1 MQRKVILI
9 LLLSLFLV
17 VHAQDDY
24 GDEYALSVQ
33 LRLQQFYDDLEQ
45 ISTSI
50 ASASPTSID
59 NLQNRFNSLDIRWNT
74 YYAAQQVYIAE
85 NENMLSLVARYQE
98 LHGVVSDSLANTI
111 LRNNAV
117 KIFDETMAFLTAKIP
132 EYDALVS
139 KCEKLALTDKT
150 APQLERVKASEQ
162 LLFAKVT
169 AQYQKGK
176 DAVVTNSSLRN
187 REEEIDNLYLD
198 ISSRSEKVQQAQY
211 KPFMERIKEYLL
223 GFAIVALAIMFVSMI
238 QNKIVATKQMRE
250 SLKKL
255 KEQYIKSG
263 EDDIPTI

>member
-9 LLLSLFLV
+9 LLLFLFHA

-24 GDEYALSVQ
+24 DGYAISVQ

-50 ASASPTSID
+50 ASASPTGIE
-59 NLQNRFNSLDIRWNT
+59 NLQGRFNSLDIRWNT
-74 YYAAQQVYIAE
+74 YYSAQQVYIAE

-98 LHGVVSDSLANTI
+98 LHGVVSDSLANTR
-111 LRNNAV
+111 LRLDAV
-117 KIFDETMAFLTAKIP
+117 KIFDETKAFLISKVP
-132 EYDALVS
+132 EYDVLVN
-139 KCEKLALTDKT
+139 KCEKLALTNKT
-150 APQLERVKASEQ
+150 ASQLERFKTAEQ
-162 LLFAKVT
+162 LTFAKVT
-169 AQYQKGK
+169 LQYQKGK
-176 DAVVTNSSLRN
+176 DAIATNPSLQS
-187 REEEIDNLYLD
+187 REDELDNLYLD

-211 KPFMERIKEYLL
+211 KPFMERIKDYLL

-255 KEQYIKSG
+255 KEQYIKNG

>member
-9 LLLSLFLV
+9 LLLSLSLV
-17 VHAQDDY
+17 VRAQDDY
-24 GDEYALSVQ
+24 DEYAVSIQ
-33 LRLQQFYDDLEQ
+33 LRLQQFYDDLER

-98 LHGVVSDSLANTI
+98 LHDVVSDSLANTS
-111 LRNNAV
+111 LRLDAV

-211 KPFMERIKEYLL
+211 KPFMERIKDYLL
-223 GFAIVALAIMFVSMI
+223 GFAIVALAIMFISMI

>member
-9 LLLSLFLV
+9 LLLSLSLV
-17 VHAQDDY
+17 VRAQDDY
-24 GDEYALSVQ
+24 DEYAVSIQ
-33 LRLQQFYDDLEQ
+33 LRLQQFYDDLER

-98 LHGVVSDSLANTI
+98 LHDVVSDSLANTS
-111 LRNNAV
+111 LRLDAV

-162 LLFAKVT
+162 LMFAKVT

-176 DAVVTNSSLRN
+176 DAIAINTSLQK
-187 REEEIDNLYLD
+187 REDELDNLYLD
-198 ISSRSEKVQQAQY
+198 ISSRSEKIQQAQY
-211 KPFMERIKEYLL
+211 KPFMERIKDYLL
-223 GFAIVALAIMFVSMI
+223 GFAIVALAIMFISMI

-255 KEQYIKSG
+255 KEQYIKNG

>member
-9 LLLSLFLV
+9 LLLSLSLV
-17 VHAQDDY
+17 VRAQDDY
-24 GDEYALSVQ
+24 DEYAVSIQ
-33 LRLQQFYDDLEQ
+33 LRLQQFYDDLER

-98 LHGVVSDSLANTI
+98 LHDVVSDSLANTS
-111 LRNNAV
+111 LRLDAV

-211 KPFMERIKEYLL
+211 KPFMERIKDYLL
-223 GFAIVALAIMFVSMI
+223 GFAIVALAIMFISMI

-255 KEQYIKSG
+255 KEQYIKNG
-263 EDDIPTI
+263 QDDIPTI

>member
-1 MQRKVILI
+1 MPRKVILI
-9 LLLSLFLV
+9 LLLSLSLV
-17 VHAQDDY
+17 VRAQDDY
-24 GDEYALSVQ
+24 DEYAVSIQ
-33 LRLQQFYDDLEQ
+33 LRLQQFYDDLER

-59 NLQNRFNSLDIRWNT
+59 NLQNRFNSLEIRWNT

-98 LHGVVSDSLANTI
+98 LHDVVSDSLANTS
-111 LRNNAV
+111 LRLDAV
-117 KIFDETMAFLTAKIP
+117 KIFDETMAFLIAKIP

-162 LLFAKVT
+162 LMFAKIT

-176 DAVVTNSSLRN
+176 DAVATNSSLQN
-187 REEEIDNLYLD
+187 REGEIDNLYLD
-198 ISSRSEKVQQAQY
+198 ISSRSERIQQAQY
-211 KPFMERIKEYLL
+211 KPFMERIKDYLL
-223 GFAIVALAIMFVSMI
+223 GFAIVALAIMFISMI

>member
-9 LLLSLFLV
+9 LLLSLSLV
-17 VHAQDDY
+17 VHAQQEDY
-24 GDEYALSVQ
+24 DGYAATVQ

-45 ISTSI
+45 ISNSI
-50 ASASPTSID
+50 AAASPTSID

-85 NENMLSLVARYQE
+85 NENMLSLVAKYQE
-98 LHGVVSDSLANTI
+98 LHGVVSDSLANTT
-111 LRNNAV
+111 LRLNAV
-117 KIFDETMAFLTAKIP
+117 KIFDETKAFLIAKIP
-132 EYDALVS
+132 EYDAIVN

-169 AQYQKGK
+169 DQYQKGK
-176 DAVVTNSSLRN
+176 DAIAINPSLQK
-187 REEEIDNLYLD
+187 REDELDNLYLD
-198 ISSRSEKVQQAQY
+198 ISSRSESVQQAQY
-211 KPFMERIKEYLL
+211 KPFMERIKDYLF

-255 KEQYIKSG
+255 KEQYIKNG

>member
-9 LLLSLFLV
+9 LLLSLSLV

-24 GDEYALSVQ
+24 DEYAVSIQ
-33 LRLQQFYDDLEQ
+33 LRLQQFYDDLER

-50 ASASPTSID
+50 ASASPTSIN

-98 LHGVVSDSLANTI
+98 LHDVVSDSLSNTI
-111 LRNNAV
+111 LRLDAV
-117 KIFDETMAFLTAKIP
+117 KIFDETKEFLIAKIP
-132 EYDALVS
+132 EYDVLVN

-150 APQLERVKASEQ
+150 APQLERVKTSEQ
-162 LLFAKVT
+162 LLYAKVT

-176 DAVVTNSSLRN
+176 DAVAINPSLQQ
-187 REEEIDNLYLD
+187 REDEIDNLYID
-198 ISSRSEKVQQAQY
+198 ITSRSEKVQQAQY
-211 KPFMERIKEYLL
+211 KPFMERIKDYLL

-255 KEQYIKSG
+255 KEQYIKNG